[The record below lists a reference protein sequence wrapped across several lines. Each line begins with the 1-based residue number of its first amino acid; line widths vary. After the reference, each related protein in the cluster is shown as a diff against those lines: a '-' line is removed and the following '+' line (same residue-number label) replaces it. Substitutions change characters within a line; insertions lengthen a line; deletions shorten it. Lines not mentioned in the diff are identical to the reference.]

1 VAIAVPKRT
10 FFSRGKRPG
19 AVREALVGYA
29 FVFVPMAVFVLFFI
43 YPMVYAVYISRF
55 DWGIL
60 GPLENIGWK
69 NYSDLWHDTLF
80 RRAIKNTLE
89 YTLWVVPAQ
98 MALGLLLAVVVNQR
112 IRFRT
117 FFRGAFYFPSL
128 ASSAAIVAIAL
139 YLLNIDGLVNHV
151 LGLHRTWFF
160 DTKTALPT
168 VTALNA
174 WTTAG
179 TMMLFYLASLQAI
192 PTEVYEAAAIDGAGP
207 WRTFW
212 KITFPLLK
220 PGHFFVAVVSIIGAM
235 KVFDQMYIVSR
246 GTGGPSYSTY
256 TVVLDLYNTAIRDA
270 ALGLAAAMGVVLFLV
285 IFAFTLIQWAFF
297 GRQEAA

>member
-1 VAIAVPKRT
+1 
-10 FFSRGKRPG
+10 
-19 AVREALVGYA
+19 
-29 FVFVPMAVFVLFFI
+29 
-43 YPMVYAVYISRF
+43 
-55 DWGIL
+55 
-60 GPLENIGWK
+60 
-69 NYSDLWHDTLF
+69 
-80 RRAIKNTLE
+80 
-89 YTLWVVPAQ
+89 
-98 MALGLLLAVVVNQR
+98 
-112 IRFRT
+112 
-117 FFRGAFYFPSL
+117 
-128 ASSAAIVAIAL
+128 
-139 YLLNIDGLVNHV
+139 
-151 LGLHRTWFF
+151 
-160 DTKTALPT
+160 
-168 VTALNA
+168 
-174 WTTAG
+174 
-179 TMMLFYLASLQAI
+179 MMLFYLASLQAI

-285 IFAFTLIQWAFF
+285 IFALTIIQWAFF